1 MGIMDD
7 GGCWFGKNAWG
18 NCGLDVSERKE
29 FRHVGRNVSVKDP
42 LI

>member
-7 GGCWFGKNAWG
+7 GGCWLGKNG
-18 NCGLDVSERKE
+18 HCGLDGSERKE
-29 FRHVGRNVSVKDP
+29 FRHVGRNVLVKDP